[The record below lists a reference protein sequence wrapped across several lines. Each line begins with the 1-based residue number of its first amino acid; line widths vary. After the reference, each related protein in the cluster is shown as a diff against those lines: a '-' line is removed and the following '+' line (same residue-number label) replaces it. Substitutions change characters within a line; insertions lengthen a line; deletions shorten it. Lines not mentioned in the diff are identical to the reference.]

1 MFKLKKKKK
10 KGENKLELDEFKSM
24 GSYDNYFGI
33 TVAESDQPETH
44 STSIVKTSNPARIE
58 KSNSAIYHKDN
69 IDLLNYDDDKENEK
83 EKNDKIQVLIF
94 CFLIV

>member
-1 MFKLKKKKK
+1 
-10 KGENKLELDEFKSM
+10 M

-33 TVAESDQPETH
+33 TVESDQPETH

-83 EKNDKIQVLIF
+83 EKNDKIKVLDIL
-94 CFLIV
+94 FLIV

>member
-1 MFKLKKKKK
+1 
-10 KGENKLELDEFKSM
+10 M

-33 TVAESDQPETH
+33 TVAESDQTEIHT
-44 STSIVKTSNPARIE
+44 TSIVKTSNPARME